1 MKRVVLAAVLL
12 FLLVCFN
19 SFCLFSI
26 KKIKTEAT
34 EKLDS
39 IYLSL
44 SENDFEKTASECEN
58 FTEFWLS
65 KHHVLCLLVRH
76 DLIDQITI
84 SVAGFVPLATF
95 GEKGELASEIFE
107 CKTLLEEIFD
117 SEIPY
122 LRNVL

>member
-1 MKRVVLAAVLL
+1 MKRVVFAAALML
-12 FLLVCFN
+12 ILIAFN
-19 SFCLFSI
+19 FFCLFTIGRI
-26 KKIKTEAT
+26 KNEAT
-34 EKLDS
+34 EKLDDLYKNIDS
-39 IYLSL
+39 GNNERIA
-44 SENDFEKTASECEN
+44 EECEN